1 MYIKLLQIQY
11 QEINLNLFF
20 HFEVIYENC
29 HKLTLKG
36 YPHLWKYLFY
46 ATKNM
51 GIVFKNIVVN
61 LVKFGHVV
69 NNPQEDLLL
78 RQRFVWPN
86 SNQCNRLN
94 HHSFCNSRYWIRLWL
109 SRFLWFYKF
118 QWLCANEEGS
128 LLPRLGNQC
137 TQLHQWELV
146 NIQLRWKW
154 QTIFCNTCYNQ

>member
-1 MYIKLLQIQY
+1 M
-11 QEINLNLFF
+11 
-20 HFEVIYENC
+20 
-29 HKLTLKG
+29 
-36 YPHLWKYLFY
+36 FY

-94 HHSFCNSRYWIRLWL
+94 HHCFLQFPILNPIVIVPFFVILQVPVIVRERRGFIATPFGESMYSTASMGTGEHSAPLKVTNHLLQQSLQPASL
-109 SRFLWFYKF
+109 RFEAIVTFK
-118 QWLCANEEGS
+118 
-128 LLPRLGNQC
+128 
-137 TQLHQWELV
+137 
-146 NIQLRWKW
+146 
-154 QTIFCNTCYNQ
+154 